1 MPRYTKIRARVF
13 LLLLFCAKEA
23 AAVYFFEAMQAR
35 GTQTPPK
42 SDVRRESASGST
54 PACSIAIAF
63 ISEQSRIGLLRA
75 SCRVQGAAV
84 HSLLFPLVSASS
96 VNRQNLE
103 VFNSEVLGAREC
115 GMASSEGVRAMT

>member
-1 MPRYTKIRARVF
+1 MSAANLPQAQRPPAASSSLSYLSRVG
-13 LLLLFCAKEA
+13 L
-23 AAVYFFEAMQAR
+23 V
-35 GTQTPPK
+35 
-42 SDVRRESASGST
+42 
-54 PACSIAIAF
+54 
-63 ISEQSRIGLLRA
+63 LLRA

-115 GMASSEGVRAMT
+115 GMASSEGLRAMT